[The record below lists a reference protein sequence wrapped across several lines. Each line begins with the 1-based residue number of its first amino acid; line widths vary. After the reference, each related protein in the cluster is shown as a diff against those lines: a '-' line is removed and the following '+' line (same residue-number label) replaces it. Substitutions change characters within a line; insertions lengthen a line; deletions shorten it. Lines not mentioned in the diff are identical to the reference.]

1 MRKGLDTARAVVDT
15 NLKNILSDK
24 RSGIIK
30 KWRDVIVD
38 TYPSESQR
46 FIRKEKDL
54 FANPVGNII
63 SKDVETLYDELIKDE
78 DDDKITLC
86 LENIIRIRS
95 IQDFKPSQAIG
106 FVLQL
111 KKLVREMLE
120 SKAPSN
126 GLSGE
131 LQAFENRID
140 DIALL
145 AFDIYSQ
152 CRQKIYEIRVNEVK
166 NQLGSL
172 LKRANLTFE
181 IPEQEPEL

>member
-1 MRKGLDTARAVVDT
+1 
-15 NLKNILSDK
+15 
-24 RSGIIK
+24 
-30 KWRDVIVD
+30 
-38 TYPSESQR
+38 
-46 FIRKEKDL
+46 
-54 FANPVGNII
+54 
-63 SKDVETLYDELIKDE
+63 
-78 DDDKITLC
+78 
-86 LENIIRIRS
+86 
-95 IQDFKPSQAIG
+95 
-106 FVLQL
+106 
-111 KKLVREMLE
+111 MLE
-120 SKAPSN
+120 SKAPIN

-166 NQLGSL
+166 NQLGRL

>member
-1 MRKGLDTARAVVDT
+1 MSLA
-15 NLKNILSDK
+15 NILSDK
-24 RSGIIK
+24 RSAIIK

-38 TYPSESQR
+38 TYPSDTQR
-46 FIRKEKDL
+46 FIRKEKDK

-63 SKDVETLYDELIKDE
+63 SKDIETLYDELIKDG
-78 DDDKITLC
+78 DNDKITSC

-95 IQDFKPSQAIG
+95 VQDFKPSQAIG

-111 KKLVREMLE
+111 KRLIREVLG
-120 SKAPSN
+120 SQALSN
-126 GLSGE
+126 GFSGE
-131 LQAFENRID
+131 SQALENRID

-166 NQLGSL
+166 NHLGKL
-172 LKRANLTFE
+172 LERANLTLE
-181 IPEQEPEL
+181 IPEQEPDL

>member
-1 MRKGLDTARAVVDT
+1 VDT
-15 NLKNILSDK
+15 SLKNILSDK
-24 RSGIIK
+24 RSSLIK
-30 KWRDVIVD
+30 KWREVIVD
-38 TYPSESQR
+38 TYPSETQR
-46 FIRKEKDL
+46 FIRKEKDP

-63 SKDVETLYDELIKDE
+63 SKDVKTLYDELIKGE

-120 SKAPSN
+120 SKAPIN

>member
-1 MRKGLDTARAVVDT
+1 
-15 NLKNILSDK
+15 
-24 RSGIIK
+24 
-30 KWRDVIVD
+30 
-38 TYPSESQR
+38 
-46 FIRKEKDL
+46 
-54 FANPVGNII
+54 
-63 SKDVETLYDELIKDE
+63 
-78 DDDKITLC
+78 C

-120 SKAPSN
+120 SKAPIN

-166 NQLGSL
+166 NQLGRL

>member
-1 MRKGLDTARAVVDT
+1 MDIS
-15 NLKNILSDK
+15 LKNILSEK

-38 TYPSESQR
+38 TYPSETQR
-46 FIRKEKDL
+46 FIRKEKDM

-63 SKDVETLYDELIKDE
+63 SKDVETLYDELIKDG
-78 DDDKITLC
+78 DDDKIALC

-111 KKLVREMLE
+111 KKLVREILE
-120 SKAPSN
+120 SKAPIN
-126 GLSGE
+126 GLSSE
-131 LQAFENRID
+131 LQAFEDKID
-140 DIALL
+140 DIALM

-166 NQLGSL
+166 NQVGSL

-181 IPEQEPEL
+181 IPEKEPEF

>member
-1 MRKGLDTARAVVDT
+1 MYYGLDITREVVDKS
-15 NLKNILSDK
+15 LKKILSDK
-24 RSGIIK
+24 RSSIIK
-30 KWRDVIVD
+30 KWRNVIVD

-46 FIRKEKDL
+46 FIRKERDL
-54 FANPVGNII
+54 FANPVGSTI
-63 SKDVETLYDELIKDE
+63 SKDIETLYDELLKDGN
-78 DDDKITLC
+78 DDKITLC

-120 SKAPSN
+120 VKTAVN
-126 GLSGE
+126 GMSGE

-166 NQLGSL
+166 NQLGKL

-181 IPEQEPEL
+181 IPEREPEL